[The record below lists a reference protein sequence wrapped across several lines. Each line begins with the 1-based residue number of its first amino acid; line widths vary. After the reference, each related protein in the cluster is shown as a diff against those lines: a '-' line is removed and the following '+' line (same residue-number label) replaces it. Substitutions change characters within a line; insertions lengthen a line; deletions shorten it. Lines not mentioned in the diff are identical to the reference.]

1 MIDLNNKNTNTL
13 SPIYRRITVL
23 KKYIIDKI
31 DADQEI
37 KRMMRYNSKTPTAKT
52 GEGYDGVIKKQPDLV
67 ASLLKAVTENGVT
80 YEEVLY
86 NGRFNVNIET
96 ISKNQMFVYSP
107 GSVINDE
114 KDTQAIYFY
123 VDILI
128 SEKYEYLK
136 NYGEER
142 TCEIAD
148 RIAQLFNGV
157 YITNED
163 IVDIVG
169 NVKTVIT
176 GRSDSER
183 LSKNNDIILFRIPIV
198 VNCLSMRVRDD
209 G

>member
-1 MIDLNNKNTNTL
+1 MATDLNNRNINTF

-31 DADQEI
+31 DADQKI
-37 KRMMRYNSKTPTAKT
+37 KRMMRYHSKTPTSRM
-52 GEGYDGVIKKQPDLV
+52 GEGYDGAIIKQPDLV
-67 ASLLKAVTENGVT
+67 GSLLKPITENGVT

-86 NGRFNVNIET
+86 NGRFNANIDT

-123 VDILI
+123 VDILV

-148 RIAQLFNGV
+148 RVAQLFNGV
-157 YITNED
+157 YITEKEV
-163 IVDIVG
+163 VDMVG
-169 NVKTVIT
+169 NVKTIIT

-183 LSKNNDIILFRIPIV
+183 LSKTNDIILFRIPIV
-198 VNCLSMRVRDD
+198 VNCLSMRHGV
-209 G
+209 